1 MATLSLSASATF
13 GAPFSLVILP
23 ASTVILP
30 LSSFLRPAPS
40 FTSYFTVDT
49 LLSFVSTT
57 AVVPSPSI
65 KFTVSYGFTKSR
77 SSSLFFRF
85 QPEFNTSP
93 TVAALFVIFG
103 KSAAAGPSE
112 DVVGASVPFL
122 APGKLPAT
130 LVMF

>member
-23 ASTVILP
+23 ASIAILP
-30 LSSFLRPAPS
+30 WSSFLRPVPS

-65 KFTVSYGFTKSR
+65 KFTVSYGFTR
-77 SSSLFFRF
+77 SFAVPLFCKF
-85 QPEFNTSP
+85 QPAFNTSP

-103 KSAAAGPSE
+103 KSVADGPSE
-112 DVVGASVPFL
+112 SVVGASVPFL